1 MSADL
6 SGTSMLVTGAG
17 RGLGRGMATALAGA
31 GASVALMERDR
42 PELDAAAA
50 QIGADTDPGRILAV
64 QGDATSADDAA
75 RAVSDVNGAFG
86 KLDMLVNNAALG
98 PQEHSPTNTA
108 PRRPIWEADLD
119 LWLATVA
126 VNSSGPF
133 IMTRAALP
141 GMLERNWGRIVNV
154 TTSLDTMLNAGLGP
168 YGPAKAA
175 TEALTS
181 ILAFELEETGVTA
194 NVLVPGGRANTR
206 MIPSDGKYTD
216 RNYLIQP
223 DVMRAPIVWLASR
236 SADEVN
242 GRRFRAALFDPEL
255 PPEEAAEKAGAPVA
269 WRDLMGQTIHY
280 I

>member
-1 MSADL
+1 
-6 SGTSMLVTGAG
+6 
-17 RGLGRGMATALAGA
+17 
-31 GASVALMERDR
+31 MERDR

-64 QGDATSADDAA
+64 QGDVTSADDARAGGLGRERRLRQA
-75 RAVSDVNGAFG
+75 RHAGQQR
-86 KLDMLVNNAALG
+86 ALG

-181 ILAFELEETGVTA
+181 ILGVRA
-194 NVLVPGGRANTR
+194 RGDGSHRQRARSGRAGQYADDPVRRQIHRPQLPDPARRDAGADCLARLTR
-206 MIPSDGKYTD
+206 
-216 RNYLIQP
+216 
-223 DVMRAPIVWLASR
+223 
-236 SADEVN
+236 N
-242 GRRFRAALFDPEL
+242 GR
-255 PPEEAAEKAGAPVA
+255 G
-269 WRDLMGQTIHY
+269 
-280 I
+280 